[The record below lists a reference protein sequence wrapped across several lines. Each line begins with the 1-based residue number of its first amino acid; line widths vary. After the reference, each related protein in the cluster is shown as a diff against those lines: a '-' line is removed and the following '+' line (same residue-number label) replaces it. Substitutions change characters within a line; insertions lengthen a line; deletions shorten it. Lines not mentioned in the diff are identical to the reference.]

1 MPDVAHRVA
10 FLPFLKL
17 DALLAFAQCVD
28 AVLDTPVF
36 GGGTTSMEMFAVD
49 VPIVTWPGPFARS
62 RITHALYC
70 RMGIAGLTAPDGSQ
84 YADIALRLAHD
95 RDWKRQKEAELG
107 SRKDILYEDAALVRE
122 LEQFLVAAVG
132 AAAEGRK
139 LEVSG
144 AHPPRPC
151 ETRAARCS

>member
-17 DALLAFAQCVD
+17 DALLAFARCAD
-28 AVLDTPVF
+28 AVLDTPKF

-49 VPIVTWPGPFARS
+49 VPIVTWPGAFARS

-70 RMGIAGLTAPDGSQ
+70 RMGIAGLTAHDGSQ
-84 YADIALRLAHD
+84 YAEIALRLAND
-95 RDWKRQKEAELG
+95 RDWKTQKEGELR

-122 LEQFLVAAVG
+122 LEHFLVDTVA

-139 LEVSG
+139 LQVSG
-144 AHPPRPC
+144 ARQSSAYDAS
-151 ETRAARCS
+151 AARCS